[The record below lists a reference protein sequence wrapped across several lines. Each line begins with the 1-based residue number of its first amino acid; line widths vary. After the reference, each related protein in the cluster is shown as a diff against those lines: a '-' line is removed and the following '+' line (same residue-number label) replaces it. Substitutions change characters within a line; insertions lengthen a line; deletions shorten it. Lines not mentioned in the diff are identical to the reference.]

1 MPDFILYQP
10 FISDA
15 HKKYISEVATPYDA
29 RKNIGSHQREYE
41 LFQNLYAAHKDGPIK
56 SWGLVSWKFNLKSP
70 VTIED
75 FYEFASKR
83 FAEGYDGVV
92 INPMIANEA
101 LFANVWEQGINVGHQ
116 GMDVIVKFLTES
128 TPNILALSDRRSFA
142 FCNYFAG
149 NQNFWSLYFE
159 FLEMRLNLLE
169 KEAHNNTP
177 SGKVYSGN
185 ANYGKDQ
192 TATMRPFVIERLL
205 STFLASTPE
214 LKVAMFSFSEHHYIE
229 KFGLRLGKILW
240 KLSELKNQSFT
251 TDNQDQKIKWNEARK
266 SILQSYARLIAL
278 HSDDAPEIYLE
289 LSKINPEQ

>member
-1 MPDFILYQP
+1 MLDFILYQP
-10 FISDA
+10 FISDT
-15 HKKYISEVATPYDA
+15 HKKHISQVATPYDA

-41 LFQNLYAAHKDGPIK
+41 LFQNLYATHKNGPIK

-83 FAEGYDGVV
+83 FDEGYDGVV

-116 GMDVIVKFLTES
+116 GMDVIVKFLAES
-128 TPNILALSDRRSFA
+128 TPNILALTDRRSFA

-149 NQNFWSLYFE
+149 NKNFWGRYFE
-159 FLEMRLNLLE
+159 FLEPRLDLLE
-169 KEAHNNTP
+169 KEARNDTHV
-177 SGKVYSGN
+177 GKVYSGN
-185 ANYGKDQ
+185 ANYGKDK

-205 STFLASTPE
+205 STFLSSAPD
-214 LKVAMFSFSEHHYIE
+214 LKVAMLSFSEHHYVE

-240 KLSELKNQSFT
+240 KLSELKNHSFVT
-251 TDNQDQKIKWNEARK
+251 NNQDQKIKWNEIRK
-266 SILQSYARLIAL
+266 SILQSYARVIAL

-289 LSKINPEQ
+289 LDENKPMQ